1 MATKKE
7 QEYKYITYQGQPLI
21 CRGNTFI
28 YGNIADPYYVQ
39 LTAMDTDKI
48 DGVEVAG
55 NIQIALMQGM
65 KILKTAEREGM
76 YNAMDIAE
84 FWLKDALEE

>member
-1 MATKKE
+1 MAE
-7 QEYKYITYQGQPLI
+7 EYKFFSYLGHPLV
-21 CRGNTFI
+21 CRGNTMI

-39 LTAMDTDKI
+39 LTALDMKKV
-48 DGVEVAG
+48 DGTEIVG

-65 KILKTAEREGM
+65 RVLKTAEREGM

-84 FWLKDALEE
+84 FWLKDAMEE

>member
-1 MATKKE
+1 MAAKKE
-7 QEYKYITYQGQPLI
+7 QEYKYFTYQGQPLI
-21 CRGNTFI
+21 SRGNTMI

-39 LTAMDTDKI
+39 LTAMDMATVE
-48 DGVEVAG
+48 GVEVAG

-65 KILKTAEREGM
+65 RILKTAEREGM
-76 YNAMDIAE
+76 FNAMDIAE

>member
-1 MATKKE
+1 MAAKKDD
-7 QEYKYITYQGQPLI
+7 YKYLTYQGQPLI
-21 CRGNTFI
+21 CRGNTMI

-39 LTAMDTDKI
+39 LTALDQATVE
-48 DGVEVAG
+48 GVEVAG

-65 KILKTAEREGM
+65 RILKTAEREGM
-76 YNAMDIAE
+76 FNAMDIAE

>member
-1 MATKKE
+1 MAAKKDG
-7 QEYKYITYQGQPLI
+7 YNYITYQGQPLI
-21 CRGNTFI
+21 CRGNTMI

-39 LTAMDTDKI
+39 LTALDMTKVE
-48 DGVEVAG
+48 GVEVVG

-65 KILKTAEREGM
+65 RILKTAEREGM
-76 YNAMDIAE
+76 FNAMDIAE

>member
-7 QEYKYITYQGQPLI
+7 QGYNYLTYNGQPLI
-21 CRGNTFI
+21 ARGNTMI
-28 YGNIADPYYVQ
+28 YGNIADPYYIQ
-39 LTAMDTDKI
+39 LTALDMATV
-48 DGVEVAG
+48 DGVEVSG

>member
-1 MATKKE
+1 MAE
-7 QEYKYITYQGQPLI
+7 EYKYFTYQGLPLI
-21 CRGNTFI
+21 CRGNTII

-39 LTAMDTDKI
+39 LTALDMKT
-48 DGVEVAG
+48 VEGTEIAG

-65 KILKTAEREGM
+65 RVLKTAEREGM

-84 FWLKDALEE
+84 FWLKDAMEE

>member
-1 MATKKE
+1 MAE
-7 QEYKYITYQGQPLI
+7 KYNYLTYQGHPLV
-21 CRGNTFI
+21 CRGNTMI

-39 LTAMDTDKI
+39 FTVQGVDKI
-48 DGVEVAG
+48 ESAAISG

-65 KILKTAEREGM
+65 RVLKTAEREGI

-84 FWLKDALEE
+84 FWLKDAMEE